1 MGGARCILTGFAVG
15 VMLGVAGFWAA
26 GSGRSVPNLSR
37 LDHATAPRAVEAST
51 VLTNYAGGNKTVLEG
66 QLSRS
71 GILTIQNEPGGY
83 ITDYAM
89 RMMQWRAKGISVRFT
104 GSCDSACTLYLALP
118 YEQTCITEGAS
129 FRFHA
134 PIAET
139 QHARRLAEEYMLNT
153 YPVWVRA
160 WIEAMGGLTD
170 ELIRMDYQYAENYMQ
185 ICEQDGAE
193 EVLLTERSTALH
205 STNSIE

>member
-26 GSGRSVPNLSR
+26 SSVRSVPDVIR
-37 LDHATAPRAVEAST
+37 FDHATAPRAVEASA
-51 VLTNYAGGNKTVLEG
+51 VLTNNKASLEG
-66 QLSRS
+66 NLPSAS
-71 GILTIQNEPGGY
+71 GVLTIQNEPGGY

-89 RMMQWRAKGISVRFT
+89 RMMEWRAKGLSVRFT

-139 QHARRLAEEYMLNT
+139 QHARRIAEEYMLNT
-153 YPVWVRA
+153 YPGWVRA
-160 WIEAMGGLTD
+160 WIEAMGGLSG
-170 ELIRMDYQYAENYMQ
+170 ELIRMDNQYARNYMQ
-185 ICEQDGAE
+185 ICEPDGPAD
-193 EVLLTERSTALH
+193 VLVTARSTALD

>member
-26 GSGRSVPNLSR
+26 GSGRSVPDLIR
-37 LDHATAPRAVEAST
+37 FDHGTAPRAIEASA
-51 VLTNYAGGNKTVLEG
+51 VLINNAVGSKASFEG
-66 QLSRS
+66 DLPS
-71 GILTIQNEPGGY
+71 GVLTIQNEPGGY

-89 RMMQWRAKGISVRFT
+89 RMMEWRAKGVSVRFT

-139 QHARRLAEEYMLNT
+139 QHARRIAEEYMLNT
-153 YPVWVRA
+153 YPGWVRA
-160 WIEAMGGLTD
+160 WIEAMGGLSG

-185 ICEQDGAE
+185 ICQPDRAA
-193 EVLLTERSTALH
+193 EVLITARSTDLA
-205 STNSIE
+205 STKSIE

>member
-1 MGGARCILTGFAVG
+1 
-15 VMLGVAGFWAA
+15 MLGIAGFWTA
-26 GSGRSVPNLSR
+26 GSGRSAPDR
-37 LDHATAPRAVEAST
+37 IRFDHGTAPRAVEASAA
-51 VLTNYAGGNKTVLEG
+51 LINNAGGNKAPVEG
-66 QLSRS
+66 DLSEA
-71 GILTIQNEPGGY
+71 GVLTIQDEPGGY

-89 RMMQWRAKGISVRFT
+89 RMMEWRAKGSSVRFT

-118 YEQTCITEGAS
+118 YKQTCITEGAS

-139 QHARRLAEEYMLNT
+139 PHARRLAEEYMLNT

-160 WIEAMGGLTD
+160 WIEAMGGLSD

-185 ICEQDGAE
+185 ICEPDGPA
-193 EVLLTERSTALH
+193 EVLVTARSTNLA

>member
-26 GSGRSVPNLSR
+26 GSGRSMPDLIR
-37 LDHATAPRAVEAST
+37 FDHGTAPRAVEASS
-51 VLTNYAGGNKTVLEG
+51 VLTNKAGGNKARFEG
-66 QLSRS
+66 ELSES
-71 GILTIQNEPGGY
+71 GVLTIENEPGGY
-83 ITDYAM
+83 ITDYAV
-89 RMMQWRAKGISVRFT
+89 RMMDWRAKGVSVRFT

-118 YEQTCITEGAS
+118 YEHTCITEGAS

-139 QHARRLAEEYMLNT
+139 QHARRIAEEYMLDT
-153 YPVWVRA
+153 YPGWVRA
-160 WIEAMGGLTD
+160 WIEAMGGLSG

-185 ICEQDGAE
+185 ICEPDGLA
-193 EVLLTERSTALH
+193 EVLVTARSTALNQQH
-205 STNSIE
+205 

>member
-1 MGGARCILTGFAVG
+1 
-15 VMLGVAGFWAA
+15 MLGVAGFWAGA
-26 GSGRSVPNLSR
+26 GRSGAALIR
-37 LDHATAPRAVEAST
+37 FDHASAPRPLKASA
-51 VLTNYAGGNKTVLEG
+51 VLTNNVGGNKALFERDL
-66 QLSRS
+66 LSKS
-71 GILTIQNEPGGY
+71 GVLTIQNEPGGY

-89 RMMQWRAKGISVRFT
+89 RMMEWRGNGVSVRFT

-118 YEQTCITEGAS
+118 YEKTCITEGAS

-139 QHARRLAEEYMLNT
+139 QHARRIAEEYMLNT
-153 YPVWVRA
+153 YPGWVRS
-160 WIEAMGGLTD
+160 WIEAMGGLSG

-185 ICEQDGAE
+185 ICEPDGPA
-193 EVLLTERSTALH
+193 EVLVTSELSALA